1 MTDTADPRETSHHPR
16 LRSTLYGHEGVENT
30 LVSAFRAG
38 RLHHAW
44 LLAGPKGIGKA
55 TLAYRIARYLLRY
68 PDPASAPDSM
78 VVDPQDGVFKRVA
91 ARGHSDLLV
100 VERSFDEKT
109 KRLKGEIGVAE
120 ARAVSQFFTRTAG
133 EGGWR
138 ICIVDAAD
146 ELNTVAANAILKI
159 LEEPPEKAL
168 IVLVTQQSPG
178 RLLPTI
184 RSRCIKQIMSPLS
197 GDLVGRVLREI
208 DVDSEQDHDL
218 QSLAHLASGSPGRAL
233 ELTETGGAKHLTT
246 FEQLVS
252 SRPPYDRRQM
262 IRLADQLSSR
272 GEQLGYAAFCNL
284 LREWLMRRAK
294 TDAGQAMAGNA
305 ARWAEL
311 YQDVDRSIEQG
322 NVLNLD
328 RRSVMLEAF
337 RKIEQAERIQLAT

>member
-16 LRSTLYGHEGVENT
+16 LRSTLYGHEDVENRLT
-30 LVSAFRAG
+30 TAFRAG

-55 TLAYRIARYLLRY
+55 TLAYRMARYLLRH
-68 PDPASAPDSM
+68 PDAASAPESM
-78 VVDPQDGVFKRVA
+78 AVDPQDGVFKRVA

-100 VERSFDEKT
+100 IERSFDEKT
-109 KRLKGEIGVAE
+109 KRLKAEIGVAE
-120 ARAVSQFFTRTAG
+120 ARAVSRFFTRTAG

-146 ELNTVAANAILKI
+146 ELNAVAANAILKI

-168 IVLVTQQSPG
+168 ILLVTQQSPG

-184 RSRCIKQIMSPLS
+184 RSRCIKQNMSPLS
-197 GDLVGRVLREI
+197 DGLVAQVLSEI
-208 DVDSEQDHDL
+208 GEDSGHEL
-218 QSLAHLASGSPGRAL
+218 QTLAHLAGGSPGRAV
-233 ELTETGGAKHLTT
+233 ELAETGGAKHLVT

-252 SRPPYDRRQM
+252 PRPPYDRKQM
-262 IRLADQLSSR
+262 MRLADQLSSR
-272 GEQLGYAAFCNL
+272 NEQLGYATFCNL
-284 LREWLMRRAK
+284 LREWLMRRAINNV
-294 TDAGQAMAGNA
+294 GQETAGNP

-311 YQDVDRSIEQG
+311 YQDIDRSIEQA

-337 RKIEQAERIQLAT
+337 RQIEQTERTQLPL

>member
-1 MTDTADPRETSHHPR
+1 MPDAADPRETSHHPR
-16 LRSTLYGHEGVENT
+16 LRSTLYGHEGVENM
-30 LVSAFRAG
+30 VSTAFRAG

-68 PDPASAPDSM
+68 PDAASAPDNM
-78 VVDPQDGVFKRVA
+78 AVDPQDGVFKRVA

-120 ARAVSQFFTRTAG
+120 ARAVSRFFTRTAG

-159 LEEPPEKAL
+159 LEEPPDKAL
-168 IVLVTQQSPG
+168 ILLVTQQSPG

-184 RSRCIKQIMSPLS
+184 RSRCIKQIMSPL
-197 GDLVGRVLREI
+197 GDDLVARVLGEI
-208 DVDSEQDHDL
+208 ADDDGHDL

-233 ELTETGGAKHLTT
+233 ELAETGGAKHLVT

-252 SRPPYDRRQM
+252 SRPPYDRKQM
-262 IRLADQLSSR
+262 MRLADQLSSR
-272 GEQLGYAAFCNL
+272 KEQLGYAAFCNL
-284 LREWLMRRAK
+284 LREWLMQRAK
-294 TDAGQAMAGNA
+294 NNVEHEMAGNA

-311 YQDVDRSIEQG
+311 YQDIDRSIEQA

-337 RKIEQAERIQLAT
+337 RQIEQAERTQLPL